1 MHKHKKHT
9 AFLWILS
16 VLCAYAVGYLT
27 ERNLTSLGM
36 LPPVDGASQTVQ

>member
-9 AFLWILS
+9 TFLWILS
-16 VLCAYAVGYLT
+16 VLCAYTVGYLT

-36 LPPVDGASQTVQ
+36 LPPTSSTTQSAQ